1 MSDSNIRFLG
11 PLSRPQSSDASARR
25 LPAVPW
31 AFFGVVVVPTLIA
44 AIYLLFLASPRY
56 VSEAQFIVRS
66 SDEGAVSSLGSAL
79 EGVGI
84 GSKSANAH
92 AVLEYVKSSDGLNEL
107 GRTVDVRKIYSR
119 PGVDILSRLPRPFTD
134 SSNETFRQQFNSY
147 LTVGYDSQTGISTLR
162 VEAFTAADAQRIADA
177 LLEGGEGLVNRL
189 SERSSSDTVAQAER
203 NVGESQARLD
213 KALEQLTAFRNRE
226 GLIDPSSSARAG
238 GELVGAMSLSLAT
251 MRAER
256 SQVAADT
263 PASPQLPIID
273 SRIRAL
279 EQQIA
284 IERNKIVGSDSSLA
298 PKISSYENL
307 QTEREFSERLLA
319 SSTAALSAAQ
329 LESRR
334 KRLYIDRIV
343 NPDRPD
349 KAVEPKRLLS
359 LLAVFATLMLAYGL
373 GWLVLAGLRESHV
386 HK

>member
-31 AFFGVVVVPTLIA
+31 AFFGLVVVPTLIA

-119 PGVDILSRLPRPFTD
+119 PGVDILSRLPRPFSD
-134 SSNETFRQQFNSY
+134 ASNETFRQQFNSY

-177 LLEGGEGLVNRL
+177 LLQGGEGLVNRL

>member
-31 AFFGVVVVPTLIA
+31 AFFGLVVVPTLIA

>member
-177 LLEGGEGLVNRL
+177 LLQGGEGLVNRL